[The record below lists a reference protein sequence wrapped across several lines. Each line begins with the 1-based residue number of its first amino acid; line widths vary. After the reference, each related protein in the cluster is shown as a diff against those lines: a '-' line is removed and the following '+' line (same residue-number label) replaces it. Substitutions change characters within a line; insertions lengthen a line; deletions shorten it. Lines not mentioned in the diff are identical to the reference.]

1 MDKFTTLKKNVTN
14 MYSKCNLVIDS
25 KNKSKIIDKTAFY
38 IDSTI
43 FHIVTIMYIC
53 SFSHQSRK
61 ITDESFEMGKKY
73 LITHSSQTMSGGSRL
88 GSATFLGLKEPM
100 YDQNNPT
107 NDILPVNFENGF
119 ARPQIGG
126 GIVMDNEFKKL
137 IMKYVTDILHY
148 HDIKATKV
156 IKVKIQNLIIQ
167 HIQSLFKHF
176 VMSNQTIKLAFVA
189 NVIKQHN
196 ILHQSKKQKK

>member
-1 MDKFTTLKKNVTN
+1 MDKFTKLKKNVTN
-14 MYSKCNLVIDS
+14 MYSKCNLIIDS
-25 KNKSKIIDKTAFY
+25 KNKSKIIEKTAFY
-38 IDSTI
+38 IDSII

-53 SFSHQSRK
+53 SFSHQSNK
-61 ITDESFEMGKKY
+61 ITDQIFEMGKKY
-73 LITHSSQTMSGGSRL
+73 LVTDSSQMMSGGSRL

-107 NDILPVNFENGF
+107 NDILPVNFENGT

-148 HDIKATKV
+148 HDIKATNIV
-156 IKVKIQNLIIQ
+156 KVKIQNLIIQ
-167 HIQSLFKHF
+167 HIQSFFKHL
-176 VMSNQTIKLAFVA
+176 VLENQTIKLAFVTK
-189 NVIKQHN
+189 VIKQHN
-196 ILHQSKKQKK
+196 VLLQSKKQKK